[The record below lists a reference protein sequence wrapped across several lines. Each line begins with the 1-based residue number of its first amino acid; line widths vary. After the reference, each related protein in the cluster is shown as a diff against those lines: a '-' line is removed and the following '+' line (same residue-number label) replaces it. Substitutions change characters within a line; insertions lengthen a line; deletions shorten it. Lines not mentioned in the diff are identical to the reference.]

1 MKSKYSLEQDNAY
14 TVDKW
19 YMHVNNWYA
28 NDINGN
34 SYKPATNYI
43 LVEVTIEDVKY
54 FLNKQKFKKKVRDQ
68 INKLFE
74 NSNKYFFRVSQRSPK
89 DAYKKEYQAN
99 NNDSYRKKLKLEN
112 LRKSKL
118 LVSELDNVYD
128 LILRSERVMEDL
140 ELLVK
145 QNEVKSLHLVFQE
158 WRPSNGIE
166 FRLFIVDKKL
176 VGICVYKPEFYSS
189 KITVPVGLILDWFN
203 QFEKI
208 YNTIPLYTVDIYIDK
223 ITEQVHFIE
232 VNPFHDQVDTF
243 SFEYED
249 LIKTK
254 SLLVKIR

>member
-1 MKSKYSLEQDNAY
+1 MESNYSLQQDNDY

-19 YMHVNNWYA
+19 YKNITDWYA

-43 LVEVTIEDVKY
+43 LIEITIEDVQY
-54 FLNKQKFKKKVRDQ
+54 FLNKKKFKKKVRYE

-89 DAYKKEYQAN
+89 DAYKKEYQEN
-99 NNDSYRKKLKLEN
+99 VNDSYKKKLELEI

-118 LVSELDNVYD
+118 LVSELNNVYD
-128 LILRSERVMEDL
+128 LILRSERVKEDL

-145 QNEVKSLHLVFQE
+145 QDQIKSLHLVFQE

-166 FRLFIVDKKL
+166 FRLFIVNKKL
-176 VGICVYKPEFYSS
+176 IGICVYKPEFYSS
-189 KITVPVGLILDWFN
+189 KITVPVGIILHWFD

-223 ITEQVHFIE
+223 ITDQVHFIE
-232 VNPFHDQVDTF
+232 INPFNDQVDTF
-243 SFEYED
+243 SFTYEE

-254 SLLVKIR
+254 ALLVKIR